1 MRLVAVVRAS
11 SMVVATEMP
20 MAAAMETKMAVEM
33 EMQTAEAME
42 MPMWAERHPVLC
54 TQPRKEKTRC
64 QGCRHSQ
71 TLS

>member
-1 MRLVAVVRAS
+1 
-11 SMVVATEMP
+11 MVVATEMP

-42 MPMWAERHPVLC
+42 MPIAVGHHLVPC
-54 TQPRKEKTRC
+54 TQPRKEQRRC
-64 QGCRHSQ
+64 PRCRHSQ